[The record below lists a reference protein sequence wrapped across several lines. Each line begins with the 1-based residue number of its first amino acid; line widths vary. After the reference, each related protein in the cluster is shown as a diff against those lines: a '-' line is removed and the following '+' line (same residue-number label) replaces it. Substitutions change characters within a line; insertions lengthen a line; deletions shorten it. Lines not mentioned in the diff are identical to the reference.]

1 MSLRRFLFVS
11 VAALTVSSVPAFA
24 GFQFSSPPQRQQQ
37 QQIPQGYGAPMT
49 QVETPMPIVPAA
61 PVEQAPLAPMP
72 MEQAIGMQPAP
83 QQVYPVAANNNGGRL
98 VINPYPLQQ
107 QGAVATH
114 DAGSLGLDQA
124 IAEQSGQLRPVAT
137 PGDTAPSGM
146 IARAAITSRYD
157 GNAVTPPRK
166 PVAAQMD
173 YAASSLTPLPG
184 GQGQN
189 VYGQQAM
196 PAPAPVMPSPAIP
209 VPRAPSSGQY
219 TDAVGFGKE
228 LPLALAMSQVVP
240 ADYSFSFAPTVD
252 AGATVS
258 WQGGKP
264 WNEVLNDML
273 APQGLTA
280 IISGQQVTIQQ
291 NI

>member
-1 MSLRRFLFVS
+1 MSLRRFFTTSTLVLIAGS
-11 VAALTVSSVPAFA
+11 NPAFA
-24 GFQFSSPPQRQQQ
+24 GFQFSSPPQQQQ
-37 QQIPQGYGAPMT
+37 QYQAPQGYAQPTT
-49 QVETPMPIVPAA
+49 QIEAPMPIVPAA
-61 PVEQAPLAPMP
+61 PVEQVELSPMP
-72 MEQAIGMQPAP
+72 MEQAIGTQPAP
-83 QQVYPVAANNNGGRL
+83 QSVYPAANSNSGRL

-107 QGAVATH
+107 QGATATH
-114 DAGSLGLDQA
+114 DAASLGLEQA
-124 IAEQSGQLRPVAT
+124 IAEQSGQLRPVVT
-137 PGDTAPSGM
+137 PGSQAPSGM
-146 IARAAITSRYD
+146 IARAAITSRFD

-173 YAASSLTPLPG
+173 HAAPSSLTPLPG
-184 GQGQN
+184 GQN
-189 VYGQQAM
+189 VYGNPSPVQAQN
-196 PAPAPVMPSPAIP
+196 VMPTPAIP
-209 VPRAPSSGQY
+209 VPRPPSSGQY
-219 TDAVGFGKE
+219 QDAVGFGKE

-240 ADYSFSFAPTVD
+240 ADYSFSFASNVD

-291 NI
+291 SI